1 MLTKILSISE
11 KPGLY
16 RLVSTGKNL
25 NIVES
30 LIDGKRI
37 PIYLTEKVIALSD
50 VSIYTTES
58 DVPLREVLSKIKEKE
73 NGEKASIGKKSSSKE
88 IFAFFEEVLPTYDKD
103 KVYASDV
110 KKIISW
116 YNALIDANIDFEKI
130 ESQNGDQENDSS
142 EELDNNDK

>member
-130 ESQNGDQENDSS
+130 ESQNGDQENDSA

>member
-130 ESQNGDQENDSS
+130 ESQNGDQKNDSS

>member
-73 NGEKASIGKKSSSKE
+73 NGEKASISKKSSSKE

-116 YNALIDANIDFEKI
+116 YNALIEANIDFEKI